1 MVGLH
6 MGTTPMLM
14 EMNHV
19 FANVCVEHIKT
30 HYAEDYSIGVQ
41 DEAAFTADT
50 SFPDLIS
57 SEII

>member
-1 MVGLH
+1 

-19 FANVCVEHIKT
+19 FANVCVGNIKT

-41 DEAAFTADT
+41 GEAAFTADT

>member
-1 MVGLH
+1 
-6 MGTTPMLM
+6 MLM

-30 HYAEDYSIGVQ
+30 HYAEDYSTGVQ

-50 SFPDLIS
+50 SFPDLTS

>member
-1 MVGLH
+1 
-6 MGTTPMLM
+6 MLM

-19 FANVCVEHIKT
+19 FVCVYVEHMKT
-30 HYAEDYSIGVQ
+30 RHAEDYSTGVQ
-41 DEAAFTADT
+41 DEAAFTADR